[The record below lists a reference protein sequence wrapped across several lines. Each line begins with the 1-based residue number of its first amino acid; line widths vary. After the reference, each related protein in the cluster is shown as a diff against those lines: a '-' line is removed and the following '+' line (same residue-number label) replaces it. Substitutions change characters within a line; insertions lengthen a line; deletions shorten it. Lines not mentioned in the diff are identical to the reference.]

1 MKGTLRVASLAV
13 AVAIAITG
21 CGGGGS
27 SGGGQTPSPV
37 ARSAVDGAVTKGPV
51 AGATLHLYR
60 MDASGQKD
68 GEPVAGPITT
78 GADGSWSAQVPDSV
92 PRPLLIESSGGTY
105 IDEATGNTVS
115 AGALNSFLPE
125 GASSAAVTPLSE
137 LLVRA
142 SREHLASNPE
152 SDLSSGVQAGRD
164 VLDDVLGASFDP
176 LTTVPSATSDDPLAK
191 QYAAV
196 LGGLSTQAN
205 TLSPGT
211 DPFETVIA
219 LVDDASDGVIDGQKS
234 GSPVTIGTEG
244 GALPA
249 TNGDDLV
256 SAIQQYTSTT
266 DDGDFSDVTSFTVT
280 ATSAG
285 NGSVSPQ
292 SVSLL
297 GGASVS
303 FQLTAETGYSLDA
316 VTGCPGTLSGNTFT
330 TDALNAAC
338 SLTASFVINEYP
350 VTVETVDGGSLLPVS
365 AQVAHGE
372 EAQFEVTVDEG
383 YQLDGVSGCDGSLSG
398 TTYTT
403 GPVTAACSIV
413 PDFSLKQYAVSTAV
427 VAGDGSVDP
436 QALTVA
442 HGNSGL
448 LTVTPALGYV
458 IDTVAGDSCE
468 VAAGENGYTV
478 GPVTSDCLVEA
489 SFTLQQFTVTASA
502 TGDGTVSP
510 TVSTVD
516 YGNSAVLTVTPS
528 ANQQVA
534 SATGCDGSLE
544 GTTYTTGPVMADCAV
559 SVVFEPVTYV
569 VTTLADHG
577 TFTPSNPDVAH
588 GDTQMFTVSP
598 DEGYELVSIAGCGG
612 TQEGNGFTTGPVT
625 AACEVTATFAIKTY
639 TITATVNGGNGAID
653 PGLLENVEHGATE
666 TFSITP
672 DSGYQVDTISGCGG
686 SLEGNTYTTGVI
698 TADCAIEVSFAED
711 GMGTPAAVWDEFNW
725 DQANWQ

>member
-1 MKGTLRVASLAV
+1 MKGTLRIASLAV
-13 AVAIAITG
+13 AIAIAG

-27 SGGGQTPSPV
+27 SGGGNAPSPA

-51 AGATLHLYR
+51 AGATLFLYR

-92 PRPLLIESSGGTY
+92 PRPLLIESSGGSYT
-105 IDEATGNTVS
+105 DEATGNTVS

-142 SREHLASNPE
+142 TREHLAGNPE
-152 SDLSSGVQAGRD
+152 SDLGAGLQAGRD

-176 LTTVPSATSDDPLAK
+176 LTTVPSATADDPSAR

-219 LVDDASDGVIDGQKS
+219 LVEDASDGVIDGQKN
-234 GSPVTIGTEG
+234 GGTVTIGTEG

-249 TNGDDLV
+249 TDGEDLV
-256 SAIQQYTSTT
+256 SAIQQYTTTT

-280 ATSAG
+280 ASSAG
-285 NGSVSPQ
+285 NGGVSPQ

-297 GGASVS
+297 GGGSVA
-303 FQLTAETGYSLDA
+303 FQLTADTGYTLDA

-338 SLTASFVINEYP
+338 SLTASFAINEYP
-350 VTVETVDGGSLLPVS
+350 VTVDTVAGGSLLPAS

-372 EAQFEVTVDEG
+372 VAQFEVTVDEG
-383 YQLDGVSGCDGSLSG
+383 YQLDGVSGCDGTLSG

-427 VAGDGSVDP
+427 VAGDGSFDP

-458 IDTVAGDSCE
+458 IDTVAGDNCE
-468 VAAGENGYTV
+468 VAAGESGYTV

-510 TVSTVD
+510 PVSTVD
-516 YGNSAVLTVTPS
+516 YGNSAVLSVTPA

-534 SATGCDGSLE
+534 SATGCGGVLE
-544 GTTYTTGPVMADCAV
+544 GSTYTTGPVMADCAV
-559 SVVFEPVTYV
+559 SVVFEPVTYT
-569 VTTLADHG
+569 VTTIADHG
-577 TFTPSNPDVAH
+577 SFTPANPDVAH
-588 GDTQMFTVSP
+588 GDSQMFTVTP
-598 DEGYELVSIAGCGG
+598 DAGYELVSIAGCGG
-612 TQEGNGFTTGPVT
+612 VQDGNGFTTGPVT
-625 AACEVTATFAIKTY
+625 AACQVTASFAIKTY
-639 TITATVNGGNGAID
+639 TITATVSGGNGMIG
-653 PGLLENVEHGATE
+653 PNLVENVEHGTTE
-666 TFSITP
+666 AFTVTP
-672 DSGYQVDTISGCGG
+672 DQGFVVNTITGCDG
-686 SLEGNTYTTGVI
+686 SLDGGTYTTGPMV
-698 TADCAIEVSFAED
+698 ADCDISVSFVED
-711 GMGTPAAVWDEFNW
+711 GTGPAAAVWDQFNW

>member
-1 MKGTLRVASLAV
+1 MKRTFRIASLAV
-13 AVAIAITG
+13 AIAIAG

-27 SGGGQTPSPV
+27 SGGGQAPSPV

-78 GADGSWSAQVPDSV
+78 GADGSWSAQVPDTV
-92 PRPLLIESSGGTY
+92 PRPLLIESSGGSYT
-105 IDEATGNTVS
+105 DEATGSTVS
-115 AGALNSFLPE
+115 AGALNSLLPE
-125 GASSAAVTPLSE
+125 GASTAAVTPLSE

-142 SREHLASNPE
+142 AREHLAGNPG

-164 VLDDVLGASFDP
+164 VLNDVLGASFDP
-176 LTTVPSATSDDPLAK
+176 LTTVPSAISDDPLAK

-211 DPFETVIA
+211 DPFETVVA
-219 LVDDASDGVIDGQKS
+219 LVEDASDGVVDGQKN
-234 GSPVTIGTEG
+234 GGPVTIGAEG
-244 GALPA
+244 GSLPA
-249 TNGDDLV
+249 TDGEDLV
-256 SAIQQYTSTT
+256 NAIQQYTSTT
-266 DDGDFSDVTSFTVT
+266 DDGDFSTVTSFTVT
-280 ATSAG
+280 ASSGG

-292 SVSLL
+292 SISLL
-297 GGASVS
+297 GGAAVE
-303 FQLTAETGYSLDA
+303 FQLTADTGYSLES

-330 TDALNAAC
+330 TEALTAAC
-338 SLTASFVINEYP
+338 SLTASFAINQYP
-350 VTVETVDGGSLLPVS
+350 VTVETVTGGSLLPVS
-365 AQVAHGE
+365 AQVDHGE
-372 EAQFEVTVDEG
+372 VAQFEVTVDEG
-383 YQLDGVSGCDGSLSG
+383 YQLDGVSGCEGSLSG

-427 VAGDGSVDP
+427 IAGDGSVDP

-448 LTVTPALGYV
+448 LTVTPAMGYV
-458 IDTVAGDSCE
+458 IDTVVGDSCE
-468 VAAGENGYTV
+468 VAAGESGYTV

-502 TGDGTVSP
+502 TGDGSVSP
-510 TVSTVD
+510 LLSTVD

-534 SATGCDGSLE
+534 SATGCGGALE
-544 GTTYTTGPVMADCAV
+544 GSTFTTAPVMADCAV
-559 SVVFEPVTYV
+559 SVVFEPVTYT

-577 TFTPSNPDVAH
+577 SFTPANPDVAH
-588 GDTQMFTVSP
+588 GDSQMFTVTP
-598 DEGYELVSIAGCGG
+598 DAGYELVSIAGCGG
-612 TQEGNGFTTGPVT
+612 VQDGNGFTTGPVT
-625 AACEVTATFAIKTY
+625 AACEVIATFAIKTY
-639 TITATVNGGNGAID
+639 TITATVSDGNGMIG
-653 PGLLENVEHGATE
+653 PNLVENVEHGTTE
-666 TFSITP
+666 AFTVTP
-672 DSGYQVDTISGCGG
+672 DQGFVVNVITGCDG
-686 SLEGNTYTTGVI
+686 SLDGGTYTTGTMV
-698 TADCAIEVSFAED
+698 ADCDISVSFVED
-711 GMGTPAAVWDEFNW
+711 GTGPAAAVWDQFNW